1 MRGFE
6 LTTKKKV
13 EKTFEEQTVVCSF
26 DEVNCE
32 HFKPPATFC
41 YKNAFGETVFVLA
54 RGRAKC
60 QALVDENH
68 GKGMYKVWDSK
79 SY

>member
-1 MRGFE
+1 M
-6 LTTKKKV
+6 TTIKKKA
-13 EKTFEEQTVVCSF
+13 EKTFEEQTIVCTF

-32 HFKPPATFC
+32 YFAPPATFC
-41 YKNAFGETVFVLA
+41 YKNSFGDIVVILA

-60 QALVDENH
+60 QAIIDEQH
-68 GKGMYKVWDSK
+68 GKGMYSVWDSK